1 MGRDSAT
8 SLAPGFRFHPTDEE
22 LVRYYLKRK
31 ILNRPSFDAISVIDI
46 YRSEPWDLPDKSKL
60 KSRDLEWYFFSALDK
75 KYGNGS
81 RTNRAT
87 ERGYWKTTGKDR
99 AIRFRERVVGMKKTL
114 VYHKGRAPRGERTNW
129 VMHEYRLTDE
139 TLEKG
144 GIQQDAFVL
153 CRVFQKSGSGPKN
166 GEQYGAPFIEE
177 EWEDDEA
184 VFVPGQ
190 QDASAHEEAANEDA
204 FVEVNDIDQAFF
216 VTNLTFNDVCSWSH
230 ITAVGKSLQPDSLN
244 LDIGNPSEN
253 NILPLNGYC
262 GESSNHVEHS
272 REFSEDDQ
280 NPPNSM
286 HENAFLPSSFYY
298 GESSNC
304 GEHSMEFKEDYQK
317 PIRMHATEGDSKPH
331 HELVVADSPE
341 QNLIA
346 TNGKPVKDE
355 YVLEPIENI
364 TSANYVL
371 GDPCLDLTSYLP
383 TNDELFLE
391 ANDFSNPIYPESELF
406 DINEYLSFD
415 DADDQ
420 SLAFD
425 YDEIVGSEIP
435 VSGQEPLTET
445 HTNEGTKQDL
455 NASEHVEEHGN
466 SDASSSKQE
475 LEATEFDLGTKYP
488 FMKRASHMLGSLPA
502 PPAFASEFP
511 PKDAA
516 IKLNSASHASSSVH
530 VMAGMI
536 RITDTTS
543 SGNRLDWSY
552 GKNGNLNI
560 VLSFSLPQGDINS
573 SSFLPMASLLS
584 GKTGTVSARGWFF
597 LMLFSV
603 LIISASVK
611 IGTCFCTRY
620 GL

>member
-144 GIQQDAFVL
+144 GIQQDVFVL

-190 QDASAHEEAANEDA
+190 QDASAYEEAANEDA
-204 FVEVNDIDQAFF
+204 FVEVNDIDQ
-216 VTNLTFNDVCSWSH
+216 
-230 ITAVGKSLQPDSLN
+230 N

-280 NPPNSM
+280 KPPNSM

-341 QNLIA
+341 QDLIA

-371 GDPCLDLTSYLP
+371 GDPYLDVTSYLP

-445 HTNEGTKQDL
+445 HTNEGTEQDL
-455 NASEHVEEHGN
+455 NAGEHVEEHGN

-573 SSFLPMASLLS
+573 SSFLPMASLLT
-584 GKTGTVSARGWFF
+584 GKTGPVSARGWFF

>member
-31 ILNRPSFDAISVIDI
+31 ILNKPSFDLISIIDI

-139 TLEKG
+139 ALEKD
-144 GIQQDAFVL
+144 IQQDAFVL

-177 EWEDDEA
+177 EWDDDEA
-184 VFVPGQ
+184 IIVPGQ
-190 QDASAHEEAANEDA
+190 HDVAVYEEDANEES
-204 FVEVNDIDQAFF
+204 FVE
-216 VTNLTFNDVCSWSH
+216 
-230 ITAVGKSLQPDSLN
+230 N

-253 NILPLNGYC
+253 NIIQPPNSHH

-272 REFSEDDQ
+272 RELSEDNLKPSD
-280 NPPNSM
+280 NMSDY
-286 HENAFLPSSFYY
+286 AFYPSTFYY

-304 GEHSMEFKEDYQK
+304 AEHSMEFKEDYQK
-317 PIRMHATEGDSKPH
+317 PTCMHATEDDSKPH
-331 HELVVADSPE
+331 HEVVVSDLPE
-341 QNLIA
+341 PRATA
-346 TNGKPVKDE
+346 TNVKPVKE
-355 YVLEPIENI
+355 EFVLEPIEKFNS
-364 TSANYVL
+364 TDCVFE
-371 GDPCLDLTSYLP
+371 DPYQDVTDYLP
-383 TNDELFLE
+383 ANEELFLE
-391 ANDFSNPIYPESELF
+391 ANDFSNPIESDSELF
-406 DINEYLSFD
+406 DIQEYLSFD
-415 DADDQ
+415 DANDQ
-420 SLAFD
+420 LLAFD
-425 YDEIVGSEIP
+425 YDEIVGSDTP
-435 VSGQEPLTET
+435 VSGQEPLTQM
-445 HTNEGTKQDL
+445 HTNEGTEQEL
-455 NASEHVEEHGN
+455 NASEQIEEHGN
-466 SDASSSKQE
+466 SEASSSNQE
-475 LEATEFDLGTKYP
+475 TEATKVELGTKYP
-488 FMKRASHMLGSLPA
+488 FIKQASHMLGGFPA
-502 PPAFASEFP
+502 ASAFASELP
-511 PKDAA
+511 SKDATL
-516 IKLNSASHASSSVH
+516 KLNSASHASSSDH

-536 RITDTTS
+536 RITNMSS

-552 GKNGNLNI
+552 NKNGSVNI
-560 VLSFSLPQGDINS
+560 VLSFNLLQGDINS
-573 SSFLPMASLLS
+573 SSFLPMAGLLS
-584 GKTGTVSARGWFF
+584 GKTGPFVSRGWFF
-597 LMLFSV
+597 LMLFWV
-603 LIISASVK
+603 LIISASLK
-611 IGTCFCTRY
+611 MWSCLCSRY

>member
-230 ITAVGKSLQPDSLN
+230 ITAVGKFLQPDSLN

-280 NPPNSM
+280 NPRNSM

-331 HELVVADSPE
+331 HELVVADPPE

-371 GDPCLDLTSYLP
+371 GDPYLDLTSYLP

-435 VSGQEPLTET
+435 VSGLEPLTET
-445 HTNEGTKQDL
+445 HTNEGTEQDL

-543 SGNRLDWSY
+543 SGNLLDWST

-560 VLSFSLPQGDINS
+560 VLSFSLPQGDIDS
-573 SSFLPMASLLS
+573 SSFLPMASRLS
-584 GKTGTVSARGWFF
+584 GKTGPVSARGWFF

-603 LIISASVK
+603 LIISVSVK

>member
-1 MGRDSAT
+1 MGRDSGSAT

-31 ILNRPSFDAISVIDI
+31 ILNKPSFDLISVIDI

-114 VYHKGRAPRGERTNW
+114 VYHKGRAPRGERSNW

-139 TLEKG
+139 ALEKD
-144 GIQQDAFVL
+144 IQQDAFVL

-177 EWEDDEA
+177 EWGDDEA
-184 VFVPGQ
+184 VIVPGQ
-190 QDASAHEEAANEDA
+190 HDASVYEEAANDDA
-204 FVEVNDIDQAFF
+204 FVEVNDIDQ
-216 VTNLTFNDVCSWSH
+216 
-230 ITAVGKSLQPDSLN
+230 N

-253 NILPLNGYC
+253 NII
-262 GESSNHVEHS
+262 
-272 REFSEDDQ
+272 
-280 NPPNSM
+280 
-286 HENAFLPSSFYY
+286 LPSNVYY

-304 GEHSMEFKEDYQK
+304 VEHSMEFKEDYQK
-317 PIRMHATEGDSKPH
+317 PTCMHITEGDSKSEHKLEVSDLP
-331 HELVVADSPE
+331 EPNATVA
-341 QNLIA
+341 NV
-346 TNGKPVKDE
+346 KPIKDE
-355 YVLEPIENI
+355 YVFEPIEDIN
-364 TSANYVL
+364 SENYVL
-371 GDPCLDLTSYLP
+371 EDPYQDVTDYLP
-383 TNDELFLE
+383 INDDELFLE
-391 ANDFSNPIYPESELF
+391 ANDFSNHIDPNSEYF
-406 DINEYLSFD
+406 DIGEYLSFD

-420 SLAFD
+420 LLAFD
-425 YDEIVGSEIP
+425 YDQIVGSDIT
-435 VSGQEPLTET
+435 VSGQEPLTQT
-445 HTNEGTKQDL
+445 HTNEGIEQEP
-455 NASEHVEEHGN
+455 NASEHIEEHGN
-466 SDASSSKQE
+466 SEASSSKQE
-475 LEATEFDLGTKYP
+475 LEATKVELGTKYP
-488 FMKRASHMLGSLPA
+488 FIKQASQMLGSFPA

-511 PKDAA
+511 SKDATR
-516 IKLNSASHASSSVH
+516 KLNSALQASSSGH

-536 RITDTTS
+536 RITNTAS

-552 GKNGNLNI
+552 NKNGSVNI
-560 VLSFSLPQGDINS
+560 VLSFNLPQGDINS

-584 GKTGTVSARGWFF
+584 GKTRPVVSRGWFF
-597 LMLFSV
+597 SMLILV
-603 LIISASVK
+603 LIISASLK
-611 IGTCFCTRY
+611 MGSCICSRY

>member
-204 FVEVNDIDQAFF
+204 FVEVNDIDQ
-216 VTNLTFNDVCSWSH
+216 
-230 ITAVGKSLQPDSLN
+230 N
-244 LDIGNPSEN
+244 LDVGNPSEN

-262 GESSNHVEHS
+262 GESSNHVENS

-280 NPPNSM
+280 NPRNSM

-317 PIRMHATEGDSKPH
+317 PIRMHATE
-331 HELVVADSPE
+331 
-341 QNLIA
+341 
-346 TNGKPVKDE
+346 VKDE

-371 GDPCLDLTSYLP
+371 GDPYLDLTSYLP

-435 VSGQEPLTET
+435 VSGLEPLTET
-445 HTNEGTKQDL
+445 HTNEGTEQDL

-543 SGNRLDWSY
+543 SGNLLDWSY

-560 VLSFSLPQGDINS
+560 VLSFSLPQGDIDS
-573 SSFLPMASLLS
+573 SSFLPMASRLS
-584 GKTGTVSARGWFF
+584 GKTGPVSARGWFF

-603 LIISASVK
+603 LIISVSVK

>member
-144 GIQQDAFVL
+144 GIQQ
-153 CRVFQKSGSGPKN
+153 KSGSGPKN

-190 QDASAHEEAANEDA
+190 QDASAYEEAANEDA
-204 FVEVNDIDQAFF
+204 FVEVNDIDE
-216 VTNLTFNDVCSWSH
+216 
-230 ITAVGKSLQPDSLN
+230 N

-280 NPPNSM
+280 KPPNSM
-286 HENAFLPSSFYY
+286 HENAFLPSSFCY

-371 GDPCLDLTSYLP
+371 GDPYLDVTSYLP

-420 SLAFD
+420 YLAFD

-445 HTNEGTKQDL
+445 HTNEGTEQDL

-560 VLSFSLPQGDINS
+560 VLSFSLPQGDISS

-584 GKTGTVSARGWFF
+584 GKTGPVSARGWFF
-597 LMLFSV
+597 MIPSRMVHPIKLQV
-603 LIISASVK
+603 YV
-611 IGTCFCTRY
+611 
-620 GL
+620 

>member
-190 QDASAHEEAANEDA
+190 QDASANEEAANEDA

-253 NILPLNGYC
+253 NILPLKGYC

-272 REFSEDDQ
+272 RELSEDDQ

-371 GDPCLDLTSYLP
+371 GDPYLDLTSYLP

-445 HTNEGTKQDL
+445 HTNEGTEQDL

-584 GKTGTVSARGWFF
+584 GKTGPVSARGWFF